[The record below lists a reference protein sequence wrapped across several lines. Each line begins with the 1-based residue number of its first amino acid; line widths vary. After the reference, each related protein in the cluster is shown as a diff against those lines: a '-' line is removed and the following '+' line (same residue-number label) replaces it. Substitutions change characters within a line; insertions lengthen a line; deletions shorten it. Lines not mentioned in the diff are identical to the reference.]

1 MSLLRITVTNTSPE
15 GGTFLTPFW
24 FGLHN
29 GTFDLGD
36 VGDAASPG
44 LEALAEDGSFD
55 AIATELTG
63 ADAGAV
69 GGAVF
74 GNAGPIATSEVA
86 TTLLDVDGM
95 SLPYISLA
103 AMLLPSNDAFI
114 GTLEAVE
121 LYGEDGDF
129 IGPVTLTFD
138 GTDVY
143 DAGTEVNTELDAA
156 FINQTGPNTGET
168 EDGVITQH
176 PGFNGSEGNP
186 DGSGDQI
193 ILGGS
198 NAFGVPIDEVVADFT
213 IDGAQIAQ
221 VKIEEVVELRVTVTN
236 TSSDGGTFLT
246 PFWFGLHDD
255 GFDLGNRGEAA
266 SAGLEA
272 LAEDGNF
279 DAIGAELLAADPD
292 GVGGAIL
299 GSRGPIATGE
309 TASTTILAS
318 TATPFI
324 SLAAMLLPSNDAFI
338 GTLNPVELFDENGD
352 YLGDQVLTFEGSN
365 VYDAGTEVNTELDAA
380 FINQTGP
387 NTGETEG
394 GVITLHTGFNGSEGN
409 PDGDG
414 DQIILGG
421 TNAFGVPIDP
431 TAADFTLEGAQIARV
446 SIEEVAVRLGS
457 AADEVFE
464 VSDFA
469 SAARIAGNGGADV
482 IDASETSFDDV
493 EISRIDGG
501 FAIATETGSA
511 LHISGI
517 EEIRFDDETLSVQ
530 SGGAVQTVG
539 LFYETLLGRDSDIA
553 GLSFWSALGAGD
565 FGLGNVADFILASD
579 EFVTNVGTLDG
590 TDAFLDFIYQ
600 SALGREA
607 DAEGRAFWEDAL
619 ESGAVDRGDVALGF
633 ATADETL
640 GRFADTI
647 DDGFILF
654 G

>member
-29 GTFDLGD
+29 GAFDLGD
-36 VGDAASPG
+36 VGATASAG
-44 LEALAEDGSFD
+44 LESLAEDGSFD
-55 AIATELTG
+55 AIAAELTG
-63 ADAGAV
+63 ADAGAL

-74 GNAGPIATSEVA
+74 GTAGPIATSEVA
-86 TTLLDVDGM
+86 TVLLDVDGA
-95 SLPYISLA
+95 SLPFISLA

-114 GTLEAVE
+114 GTLDAVE
-121 LYGEDGDF
+121 LFGEDGDF
-129 IGPVTLTFD
+129 IGPVTLTFE

-168 EDGVITQH
+168 EGGVIALH

-186 DGSGDQI
+186 NSEGDQI
-193 ILGGS
+193 ILGGT
-198 NAFGVPIDEVVADFT
+198 NAFGVTIDEVAADFT
-213 IDGAQIAQ
+213 IAGAQIAQ
-221 VKIEEVVELRVTVTN
+221 ITIEEVVELRVTVTN

-266 SAGLEA
+266 AAGLEA
-272 LAEDGNF
+272 LAEDGSF
-279 DAIGAELLAADPD
+279 EAIAADLLAGDPN

-299 GSRGPIATGE
+299 GARGPIATGE

-338 GTLNPVELFDENGD
+338 GTLDAIALFDENGD
-352 YLGDQVLTFEGSN
+352 YLGDQVLNFDGTD

-380 FINQTGP
+380 FINQTAP
-387 NTGETEG
+387 NTGETEN
-394 GVITLHTGFNGSEGN
+394 GVITLHPGFNGSEGN
-409 PDGDG
+409 PDGEG

-421 TNAFGVPIDP
+421 ANAFGVAIDEV
-431 TAADFTLEGAQIARV
+431 AADFTREGSQIARI
-446 SIEEVAVRLGS
+446 SIEQVAVRLGS

-464 VSDFA
+464 VTGFD
-469 SAARIAGNGGADV
+469 SAARIAGNGGTDIV
-482 IDASETSFDDV
+482 DASDTAFEDV
-493 EISRIDGG
+493 EVTRIDGG
-501 FAIATETGSA
+501 FSIVTDGGSA

-517 EEIRFDDETLSVQ
+517 EEIRFDDETLVVQ
-530 SGGAVQTVG
+530 SGGVVQTVG
-539 LFYETLLGRDSDIA
+539 LLYETLLGRDSDIA
-553 GLSFWSALGAGD
+553 GLSFWTELGAGD

-579 EFVTNVGTLDG
+579 EFVANNGSLDSNG
-590 TDAFLDFIYQ
+590 AFLDFLYQ

-607 DAEGRAFWEDAL
+607 DTEGRAFWLDVL
-619 ESGAVDRGDVALGF
+619 DTGVVDRGEVALGF
-633 ATADETL
+633 ATAEETQGL
-640 GRFADTI
+640 FADTI

>member
-168 EDGVITQH
+168 EGGVITQH

-198 NAFGVPIDEVVADFT
+198 NAFGVPIDEVAADFT

-590 TDAFLDFIYQ
+590 TDAFLDFIYH
-600 SALGREA
+600 SALGRDA
-607 DAEGRAFWEDAL
+607 DAAGRAFWEDAL
-619 ESGAVDRGDVALGF
+619 ASGAVDRGDVALGF

>member
-1 MSLLRITVTNTSPE
+1 MSMLRITVTNNSPD

-29 GTFDLGD
+29 GAFDLGD
-36 VGDAASPG
+36 IGDAASPG

-55 AIATELTG
+55 AIAAELTG
-63 ADAGAV
+63 ADAGAL

-74 GNAGPIATSEVA
+74 GAAGPIATGEVA
-86 TTLLDVDGM
+86 TALLNVDGI

-103 AMLLPSNDAFI
+103 AMILPSNDAFI
-114 GTLEAVE
+114 GTLDAVE
-121 LYGEDGDF
+121 LFAEDGDF

-138 GTDVY
+138 GSDVY

-156 FINQTGPNTGET
+156 FINQMGPNTGET
-168 EDGVITQH
+168 ENGVITLH

-186 DGSGDQI
+186 DG
-193 ILGGS
+193 
-198 NAFGVPIDEVVADFT
+198 E
-213 IDGAQIAQ
+213 
-221 VKIEEVVELRVTVTN
+221 
-236 TSSDGGTFLT
+236 
-246 PFWFGLHDD
+246 
-255 GFDLGNRGEAA
+255 
-266 SAGLEA
+266 
-272 LAEDGNF
+272 
-279 DAIGAELLAADPD
+279 
-292 GVGGAIL
+292 
-299 GSRGPIATGE
+299 
-309 TASTTILAS
+309 
-318 TATPFI
+318 
-324 SLAAMLLPSNDAFI
+324 
-338 GTLNPVELFDENGD
+338 
-352 YLGDQVLTFEGSN
+352 
-365 VYDAGTEVNTELDAA
+365 
-380 FINQTGP
+380 
-387 NTGETEG
+387 
-394 GVITLHTGFNGSEGN
+394 
-409 PDGDG
+409 G

-431 TAADFTLEGAQIARV
+431 TAADFTREGAQIAQI

-457 AADEVFE
+457 SADETFE

-469 SAARIAGNGGADV
+469 SAARIAGDGGTDV
-482 IDASETSFDDV
+482 VDASGTSFDAV
-493 EISRIDGG
+493 EINRIDGG
-501 FAIATETGSA
+501 FAIATEGGSA

-517 EEIRFDDETLSVQ
+517 EEIRFDDATLSVQ

-579 EFVTNVGTLDG
+579 EFVTSNGTLAG
-590 TDAFLDFIYQ
+590 TDDFLDFIYQ

-619 ESGAVDRGDVALGF
+619 DSGAVDRGEVALGF
-633 ATADETL
+633 ATAVETL
-640 GRFADTI
+640 DRFADTI

>member
-1 MSLLRITVTNTSPE
+1 MSMLRITVTNTSPD

-29 GTFDLGD
+29 GAFDLGD
-36 VGDAASPG
+36 IGASASTG

-55 AIATELTG
+55 AIVAELTG
-63 ADAGAV
+63 ADAGAL

-74 GNAGPIATSEVA
+74 GDAGPIATGEIA
-86 TTLLDVDGM
+86 TTLLNVDGA

-121 LYGEDGDF
+121 LFGEDGDF
-129 IGPVTLTFD
+129 IGPVTLNFD
-138 GTDVY
+138 GSRVY

-168 EDGVITQH
+168 EAGVIALH

-186 DGSGDQI
+186 NGEGDQI
-193 ILGGS
+193 ILVGT
-198 NAFGVPIDEVVADFT
+198 NAFGVPIDAVAADFT
-213 IDGAQIAQ
+213 REGAQIAR
-221 VKIEEVVELRVTVTN
+221 VTIEEVIELRVTVTN
-236 TSSDGGTFLT
+236 TSSEGGTFLT
-246 PFWFGLHDD
+246 PFWFGLHDE

-272 LAEDGNF
+272 LAEDGSF
-279 DAIGAELLAADPD
+279 DAIAAELLAGDPD
-292 GVGGAIL
+292 GMGGAIL
-299 GSRGPIATGE
+299 GARGPIATGE

-338 GTLNPVELFDENGD
+338 GTLNPVILFDDNGD
-352 YLGDQVLTFEGSN
+352 YLGDQVLTFDGTN

-380 FINQTGP
+380 FINQMGP

-394 GVITLHTGFNGSEGN
+394 GVITLHPGFNGSEGN
-409 PDGDG
+409 PDGEG

-431 TAADFTLEGAQIARV
+431 VAADFIREGAEIARI
-446 SIEEVAVRLGS
+446 SIEQVAVRLGS

-464 VSDFA
+464 VTGFD
-469 SAARIAGNGGADV
+469 SAARIAGNGGSDVVDVMGTVFGDAD
-482 IDASETSFDDV
+482 IA
-493 EISRIDGG
+493 RIDGG
-501 FAIATETGSA
+501 FSINTDDGSA
-511 LHISGI
+511 LHISGV
-517 EEIRFDDETLSVQ
+517 EEIRFDDQTLLVQ
-530 SGGAVQTVG
+530 TGGVVQTVG
-539 LFYETLLGRDSDIA
+539 LFYETLLGRDSDIV
-553 GLSFWSALGAGD
+553 GLSFWTALGAGD

-579 EFVTNVGTLDG
+579 EFATNTGTLESN
-590 TDAFLDFIYQ
+590 DAFLDFLYQ

-607 DAEGRAFWEDAL
+607 DAEGRTFWQDAL
-619 ESGAVDRGDVALGF
+619 ESGAVDRGEVALGF
-633 ATADETL
+633 ATAEETL
-640 GRFADTI
+640 GRFADTV

>member
-55 AIATELTG
+55 AIAAELTG

-114 GTLEAVE
+114 GTLDAIE

-168 EDGVITQH
+168 EGGVITQH

-198 NAFGVPIDEVVADFT
+198 NAFGVPIDEVAADFT
-213 IDGAQIAQ
+213 IDGALIAQ

-299 GSRGPIATGE
+299 GARGPIATGE

-352 YLGDQVLTFEGSN
+352 YLGDQILTFEGSN

-421 TNAFGVPIDP
+421 NNAFGVPIDP
-431 TAADFTLEGAQIARV
+431 TAADFTLEGAQIARL

-493 EISRIDGG
+493 EIIRIDGG

-511 LHISGI
+511 LHIYGI

>member
-29 GTFDLGD
+29 GAFDLGD

-55 AIATELTG
+55 AIAAELTG
-63 ADAGAV
+63 ADAGAL

-74 GNAGPIATSEVA
+74 GGAGPIATGEMA

-103 AMLLPSNDAFI
+103 AMILPSNDAFI
-114 GTLEAVE
+114 GTLDAVE
-121 LYGEDGDF
+121 LFGEDGGF

-156 FINQTGPNTGET
+156 FINQTAPNTGET
-168 EDGVITQH
+168 EGGVITLH
-176 PGFNGSEGNP
+176 PGFNGSAANP
-186 DGSGDQI
+186 DGEGDQI
-193 ILGGS
+193 ILGGT
-198 NAFGVPIDEVVADFT
+198 NAFGETIDAMAADFT

-221 VKIEEVVELRVTVTN
+221 ITIEEVVELRVTVTN
-236 TSSDGGTFLT
+236 TSPEGGTFLT
-246 PFWFGLHDD
+246 PFWFGLHDE

-272 LAEDGNF
+272 LAEDGSF
-279 DAIGAELLAADPD
+279 DAIAAELLAGDPD
-292 GVGGAIL
+292 GVGGAIP
-299 GSRGPIATGE
+299 GARGPIATGE

-338 GTLNPVELFDENGD
+338 GTLNPIELFDENGD
-352 YLGDQVLTFEGSN
+352 YLGDQVLTFDGTN

-380 FINQTGP
+380 FINQTAP

-394 GVITLHTGFNGSEGN
+394 GVITLHPGFNGSEGN

-421 TNAFGVPIDP
+421 SNAFGVPIDP
-431 TAADFTLEGAQIARV
+431 TAADFTREGAQIARI
-446 SIEEVAVRLGS
+446 SIEEVNVRLGS
-457 AADEVFE
+457 GEDEVFG

-469 SAARIAGNGGADV
+469 SAARIAGAGGTDIV
-482 IDASETSFDDV
+482 DASGTSFDAV

-501 FAIATETGSA
+501 FAIATEGGSA

-517 EEIRFDDETLSVQ
+517 EEIRFDDATLSVQ

-565 FGLGNVADFILASD
+565 FGLGNVAEFILASD
-579 EFVTNVGTLDG
+579 EFVASNGTLAG
-590 TDAFLDFIYQ
+590 TDDFLDFIYQ

-619 ESGAVDRGDVALGF
+619 DSGAVDRGEVALGF

>member
-55 AIATELTG
+55 AIAAELTG

-114 GTLEAVE
+114 GTLDAIE

-168 EDGVITQH
+168 EGGVITQH

-198 NAFGVPIDEVVADFT
+198 NAFGVPIDEVAADFT
-213 IDGAQIAQ
+213 IDGALIAQ

-299 GSRGPIATGE
+299 GARGPIATGE

-352 YLGDQVLTFEGSN
+352 YLGDQILTFEGSN

-421 TNAFGVPIDP
+421 NNAFGVPIDP
-431 TAADFTLEGAQIARV
+431 TAADFTLEGAQIARL

-493 EISRIDGG
+493 EIIRIDGG

-607 DAEGRAFWEDAL
+607 DA
-619 ESGAVDRGDVALGF
+619 
-633 ATADETL
+633 
-640 GRFADTI
+640 
-647 DDGFILF
+647 
-654 G
+654 

>member
-1 MSLLRITVTNTSPE
+1 
-15 GGTFLTPFW
+15 
-24 FGLHN
+24 
-29 GTFDLGD
+29 
-36 VGDAASPG
+36 
-44 LEALAEDGSFD
+44 
-55 AIATELTG
+55 
-63 ADAGAV
+63 
-69 GGAVF
+69 
-74 GNAGPIATSEVA
+74 
-86 TTLLDVDGM
+86 
-95 SLPYISLA
+95 
-103 AMLLPSNDAFI
+103 
-114 GTLEAVE
+114 
-121 LYGEDGDF
+121 
-129 IGPVTLTFD
+129 
-138 GTDVY
+138 
-143 DAGTEVNTELDAA
+143 
-156 FINQTGPNTGET
+156 
-168 EDGVITQH
+168 
-176 PGFNGSEGNP
+176 
-186 DGSGDQI
+186 
-193 ILGGS
+193 
-198 NAFGVPIDEVVADFT
+198 
-213 IDGAQIAQ
+213 
-221 VKIEEVVELRVTVTN
+221 
-236 TSSDGGTFLT
+236 
-246 PFWFGLHDD
+246 
-255 GFDLGNRGEAA
+255 
-266 SAGLEA
+266 
-272 LAEDGNF
+272 
-279 DAIGAELLAADPD
+279 
-292 GVGGAIL
+292 
-299 GSRGPIATGE
+299 
-309 TASTTILAS
+309 
-318 TATPFI
+318 
-324 SLAAMLLPSNDAFI
+324 MLLPSNDAFI

-352 YLGDQVLTFEGSN
+352 YLGDQILTFEGSN

-421 TNAFGVPIDP
+421 NNAFGVPIDP

-493 EISRIDGG
+493 EIIRIDGG